1 MNTGSYISNSNSNLK
16 SIRDGFGEGL
26 IEAGKLNKDIV
37 VLTADLGESTRAEG
51 FAEKFPE
58 RFFEVGV
65 AEQSLVTVAAGM
77 AMAGKIPFTTTYA
90 VFSPGRTFE
99 QIKVTTAMNNLPVK
113 IVGAHAGFGPAPYGA
128 THQSL
133 EDIALMR
140 SIPKMVVVAP
150 GDYEE
155 AKKATIAVAKNGK
168 PTYLRLARQES
179 SQISDRNSKFE
190 IGKLNILKYGEKP
203 EVAIIG
209 CGPVLGEAIKA
220 FEELKKKNIDVMVVN
235 CHTIKPI
242 DEAGIVKAAKTCGA
256 IVTVEEHQVMGGMG
270 SAVAEVLAKKFP
282 IPIEMVGVQDAF
294 GESARDYRKLWE
306 KHGLTAKGI
315 EEAVKKVIVRKSS

>member
-1 MNTGSYISNSNSNLK
+1 MTNLK
-16 SIRDGFGEGL
+16 SIRDGFGDGL
-26 IEAGKLNKDIV
+26 VEAGKLNKDIV

-113 IVGAHAGFGPAPYGA
+113 IIGAHAGFGAAAYGA

-140 SIPKMVVVAP
+140 SIPNMVVVAP

-155 AKKATIAVAKNGK
+155 AKKATIAIAQNGK
-168 PTYLRLARQES
+168 PTYLRLARQDS
-179 SQISDRNSKFE
+179 TLLRQDYTGQGFE

-220 FEELKKKNIDVMVVN
+220 FEELKKKDIYVMVVN

-270 SAVAEVLAKKFP
+270 SAVSEVLAKKLP
-282 IPIEMVGVQDAF
+282 IPIEMVGVQDVF
-294 GESARDYRKLWE
+294 GESARDYKELWT